1 MNKITV
7 LGRLTAD
14 VEMGE
19 TASGLT
25 FCKFRLASRSKM
37 KDRDGNYTTDFFSAR
52 HGEIKRKCL
61 PSTRAREAR

>member
-1 MNKITV
+1 MNKIAV

-37 KDRDGNYTTDFFSAR
+37 KDRDGNYTTDFF
-52 HGEIKRKCL
+52 L
-61 PSTRAREAR
+61 